1 MLTFL
6 ADLWMPIILSAVLVF
21 AASALI
27 HMVLK
32 WHNSDYRKL
41 ANEDAVRAA
50 IRAGNPA
57 PGQYVVPHCPG
68 MKEMQTPEAQQKFV
82 EGPVGFV
89 TLVRNGPP
97 RMGGTLALWFLFTLA
112 IGVIAAYI
120 AARALPTGATFGQ
133 VFRVVGTLSCLA
145 YAGGAVPAGIWMGK
159 PWSGV
164 AKEIVDGLIYG
175 ALTGAVFA
183 WLWPR

>member
-1 MLTFL
+1 MTFL
-6 ADLWMPIILSAVLVF
+6 AQQWMPIILSAVAVY
-21 AASALI
+21 AASSLI

-41 ANEDAVRAA
+41 ANEDDVRAA

-57 PGQYVVPHCPG
+57 PGQYVMPHCPG

-82 EGPVGFV
+82 EGPIGFL
-89 TLVRNGPP
+89 TIRPNGLP
-97 RMGGTLALWFLFTLA
+97 RMGGALALWFVYSLA
-112 IGVIAAYI
+112 IGVVAAYI
-120 AARALPTGATFGQ
+120 ASRTLPPGTTFGH
-133 VFRVVGTLSCLA
+133 VCRVVGTLSFLA

-159 PWSGV
+159 PWSSV
-164 AKEIVDGLIYG
+164 AKEILDGLIYG
-175 ALTGAVFA
+175 AVTGGIFA